1 MRGKKFCC
9 DASRDMYEDY
19 YIKQSGG
26 GGAMPVFAGARFQK
40 GHGLGSILSGLF
52 RRVLPFLRANGRNF
66 AGNLIDTGLNVAQDV
81 LNNGKKFGESL
92 KERVP
97 EGIKRTV
104 QDLKFQ
110 SGSGFGKRRRLTL
123 KLKKKKKIAKK
134 QPACDRDIFNGF
146 RSRSIL

>member
-1 MRGKKFCC
+1 MN
-9 DASRDMYEDY
+9 
-19 YIKQSGG
+19 QSGAG
-26 GGAMPVFAGARFQK
+26 GGMPVFAGARFQK

-66 AGNLIDTGLNVAQDV
+66 ANKLIDTGLNVAHDV
-81 LNNGKKFGESL
+81 FDNGKKLGDSL

-110 SGSGFGKRRRLTL
+110 SGSGLGKRRRLTI
-123 KLKKKKKIAKK
+123 KKNKTKKKRTT
-134 QPACDRDIFNGF
+134 CDRDIFNGF